1 MKMARIFSIVF
12 IAISLMIAV
21 GCSDWLDIKPESQ
34 VVLEDFWQDETQ
46 VNQVSSACYRLMTES
61 DVMSKMLV
69 WGELRSDNVTFG
81 YDVSEDMS
89 EILNIDIT
97 PTNGYN
103 QWGSFYTII
112 NNCNTFL
119 YYAPDVVK
127 LDKNFSESELHSL
140 EAEVLTI
147 RALTYFYLI
156 RTFKKVPWT
165 DTPSIDD
172 TQDYMIPDTTSEFI
186 LGKIVAD
193 LETALPNALD
203 KFDRPEY
210 TKGRITK
217 NAIRA
222 LLADIHL
229 WQQDYNACVQMCDQI
244 LDDSEQGLM
253 LVDGKEVLKKVF
265 IDGNSTESIFE
276 LQYDK
281 NERRNEIIDDYY
293 GVKGDEKGKWSFPS
307 NLILSESS
315 SIFNI
320 KIGSGY
326 ESEND
331 LRAIDFLNQ
340 KLESDKYFIFKY
352 AGRRDGEDAL
362 RSSYTYRSSE
372 NTVNWIVYRLSD
384 VILMKAEALIQLGT
398 NDAEAMELINI
409 TYLRSNPDLGVGLK
423 LENYN
428 SKSELEKL
436 ILRERQRELMFEGK
450 RWFDLMRLVLR
461 ANETTPLLNY
471 VRKKFSTSSTAHLV
485 KMSIMD
491 ALYLPI
497 HPDELRTNR
506 ALQQNPYYELTGEDN
521 Y

>member
-1 MKMARIFSIVF
+1 
-12 IAISLMIAV
+12 MIAV

-46 VNQVSSACYRLMTES
+46 VNQVLSACYRLMTES

-97 PTNGYN
+97 PKNEYN
-103 QWGSFYTII
+103 HWGSFYTII

-119 YYAPDVVK
+119 HYAPDVVK

-147 RALTYFYLI
+147 RALTYFYLV
-156 RTFKKVPWT
+156 RTFKKVPWNN
-165 DTPSIDD
+165 TPSIDD
-172 TQDYMIPDTTSEFI
+172 TQDYMVPDTTSEFI
-186 LGKIVAD
+186 LGNIIAD
-193 LETALPNALD
+193 LKIALPNARG
-203 KFDRPEY
+203 KFDKTEY

-222 LLADIHL
+222 LLADIYL
-229 WQQDYNACVQMCDQI
+229 WQQDYSGCVQMCDQI
-244 LDDSEQGLM
+244 LDDTEQGLA
-253 LVDGKEVLKKVF
+253 LVNGKDVLKKVF
-265 IDGNSTESIFE
+265 DEGNSSESIFE
-276 LQYDK
+276 LQYDDLI
-281 NERRNEIIDDYY
+281 RRNDVINDYF
-293 GVKGDEKGKWSFPS
+293 GVKGDRKGKWSFPS
-307 NLILSESS
+307 NLILPESS
-315 SIFNI
+315 SRIFNVNV
-320 KIGSGY
+320 GSGK

-331 LRAIDFLNQ
+331 LREIDFLNP

-352 AGRRDGEDAL
+352 AGIREGEDAL
-362 RSSYTYRSSE
+362 RSSYLYRSSDK
-372 NTVNWIVYRLSD
+372 TVNWIVYRLSD
-384 VILMKAEALIQLGT
+384 VILMKAEALIQLES
-398 NDAEAMELINI
+398 NNAEAMELINT
-409 TYLRSNPDLGVGLK
+409 TYLRSNPDLLGVGLK
-423 LENYN
+423 IEDYN
-428 SKSELEKL
+428 LKSELEKL

-450 RWFDLMRLVLR
+450 RWFDLMRLALR

-471 VRKKFSTSSTAHLV
+471 VGRKFSGSSTAHLV
-485 KMSIMD
+485 RMSIMD

-506 ALQQNPYYELTGEDN
+506 ALEQNPYYELTGENN